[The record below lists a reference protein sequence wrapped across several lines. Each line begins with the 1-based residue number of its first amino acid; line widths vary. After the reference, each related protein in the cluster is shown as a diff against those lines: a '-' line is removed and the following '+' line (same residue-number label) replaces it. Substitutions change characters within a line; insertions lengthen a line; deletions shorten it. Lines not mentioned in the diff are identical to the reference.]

1 MCALSVRTAQFHGLR
16 MSKLRSQLPGKCLAF
31 IGISLRPRRRAGL
44 HRPETLNAQ
53 ANHRRPEVVD
63 RRACSRR
70 SPTLSSQLA
79 KAEGRRQDGVEL
91 MAGRR
96 ETALPVSM
104 HEAGHARVAL
114 VVRPGKY
121 INAMWIKE
129 SPDGW
134 GGMVENGTAS
144 WRSDICG
151 QSGDPEPYFQSL
163 ARSDC
168 ISYLAGP
175 VAEARWMYR
184 TRFAVRFVGRQI
196 SATIGDRVFNEL
208 SDLARVQRRL
218 EWLDPATMTAS
229 FVELWDETEALIA
242 KHWRQ
247 TLELGRLLAERK
259 RLEDVEIYTWWE
271 GQRQ

>member
-1 MCALSVRTAQFHGLR
+1 
-16 MSKLRSQLPGKCLAF
+16 
-31 IGISLRPRRRAGL
+31 
-44 HRPETLNAQ
+44 
-53 ANHRRPEVVD
+53 
-63 RRACSRR
+63 
-70 SPTLSSQLA
+70 
-79 KAEGRRQDGVEL
+79 

-104 HEAGHARVAL
+104 HEAGHALVAL
-114 VVRPGKY
+114 AVRPGKY
-121 INAMWIKE
+121 IDSMWIKM

-134 GGMVENGTAS
+134 EGMVENGTAS

-151 QSGDPEPYFQSL
+151 PSGDAEPYFQGL

-184 TRFAVRFVGRQI
+184 TRLAVRIVGRQM
-196 SATIGDRVFNEL
+196 SATIGDRVFIER

-218 EWLDPATMTAS
+218 EWLDPAGMTAN
-229 FVELWDETEALIA
+229 FVDLWDQTEALIA

-259 RLEDVEIYTWWE
+259 RLEDVDIYAWWE